1 LGYLEKLMN
10 IEAWLAFTA
19 IASVATIVPGPAML
33 LVATH
38 SLRFGILQSL
48 KTILGNI
55 TGLAILSSIS
65 VAGLS
70 ALILYSAG
78 AFLAVKITGALYL
91 TYLGIKIWRSGVSPI
106 NIEDTDSNSRGRFL
120 YLQGIAVSLSN
131 PKAIAFTTA
140 LFPQFIEPSQN
151 VLFQFSIFLG
161 TFMGLSFTCL
171 SVCSI
176 IAQKVSHNVSKN
188 LSFNLGK
195 VFGGSLIGA
204 GGLLLVS
211 KHQ

>member
-1 LGYLEKLMN
+1 
-10 IEAWLAFTA
+10 
-19 IASVATIVPGPAML
+19 ML

-38 SLRFGILQSL
+38 SLRFGVLQSL

-70 ALILYSAG
+70 ALILYSSG
-78 AFLAVKITGALYL
+78 AFLAVKIIGALYL
-91 TYLGIKIWRSGVSPI
+91 TYLGIKIWRNGVSPI
-106 NIEDTDSNSRGRFL
+106 NVEEADSNKRGSFL

-140 LFPQFIEPSQN
+140 LFPQFIDPGQN
-151 VLFQFSIFLG
+151 VFFQFVIFLG
-161 TFMGLSFTCL
+161 TFMALSFTCL

-176 IAQKVSHNVSKN
+176 IAHKASYRVSKS

-195 VFGGSLIGA
+195 VFGGCLVGA

>member
-1 LGYLEKLMN
+1 MN
-10 IEAWLAFTA
+10 IEVWLAFTA

-38 SLRFGILQSL
+38 SLKFGILQSL

-65 VAGLS
+65 VTGLS
-70 ALILYSAG
+70 ALIMYSSG
-78 AFLAVKITGALYL
+78 AFLTVKIVGAFYL
-91 TYLGIKIWRSGVSPI
+91 IYLGVKIWRNGVSPI
-106 NIEDTDSNSRGRFL
+106 NVEEADSNERGRFL

-140 LFPQFIEPSQN
+140 LFPQFIEQSQS
-151 VLFQFSIFLG
+151 VFFQFSILLG
-161 TFMGLSFTCL
+161 TFVALSFSCL
-171 SVCSI
+171 CVCSI
-176 IAQKVSHNVSKN
+176 LVRKASHKVVGS
-188 LSFNLGK
+188 LPLNLGK
-195 VFGGSLIGA
+195 IFGGSLIGA

>member
-1 LGYLEKLMN
+1 MN

-70 ALILYSAG
+70 ALILYSSS
-78 AFLAVKITGALYL
+78 AFLAVKIIGALYL
-91 TYLGIKIWRSGVSPI
+91 TYLGIKIWRNGVSPI
-106 NIEDTDSNSRGRFL
+106 DLEESGSNQRGRFL

-140 LFPQFIEPSQN
+140 LFPQFIDLSEG
-151 VLFQFSIFLG
+151 VLFQFSILLG
-161 TFMGLSFTCL
+161 TFMALSFICL
-171 SVCSI
+171 SACSI
-176 IAQKVSHNVSKN
+176 IAHKASRKVSKN
-188 LSFNLGK
+188 LSLNLGK

>member
-1 LGYLEKLMN
+1 MN
-10 IEAWLAFTA
+10 IDAWLAFTA

-38 SLRFGILQSL
+38 SLKFGVLQSF
-48 KTILGNI
+48 KTILGNV
-55 TGLAILSSIS
+55 TGLAVLSSIS

-70 ALILYSAG
+70 VLILYSAG
-78 AFLAVKITGALYL
+78 AFLAVKIFGALYL
-91 TYLGIKIWRSGVSPI
+91 AYLGIKIWRNGVTPI
-106 NIEDTDSNSRGRFL
+106 NLEGSGSNERGRLL
-120 YLQGIAVSLSN
+120 YLQGIGVSLSN

-140 LFPQFIEPSQN
+140 LFPQFMEPSES

-161 TFMGLSFTCL
+161 TFMILSFTCL

-176 IAQKVSHNVSKN
+176 IAHKASRKITRN
-188 LSFNLGK
+188 LSNKLGK

-204 GGLLLVS
+204 GGLLLAS